1 KHKSMAETI
10 SDCKV
15 VLCGG
20 MGMGAYDSMRRL
32 EITPIVTDLKDID
45 EAVKLY
51 LEGKLVDHPELL
63 H

>member
-1 KHKSMAETI
+1 MAETI